1 MESKKRRKKLSTS
14 ALVLLISLIVIAI
27 PCLIFA
33 GILITSAL
41 ETNKPVIGSRFDN
54 DLEIQISSSDANDV
68 KDAISLISGVESVEV
83 DGITTGQLVVLIDI
97 SDSATEDEAKD
108 IATQAYEKTIGILP
122 VKTYFSSSDTN
133 KNYDLAIHVYNR
145 LSADDDY
152 DTWSYVIYTK
162 NAMMSLPEMQVVST
176 AIDENLAKELRGELE
191 SVEIQIDETAGT
203 SEETGD

>member
-54 DLEIQISSSDANDV
+54 DIELRISDSEANDV
-68 KDAISLISGVESVEV
+68 KDAVSTISGVEAVEV
-83 DGITTGQLVVLIDI
+83 DGMTTGQLVVLIDVKDDA
-97 SDSATEDEAKD
+97 SEDEAKD
-108 IATQAYEKTIGILP
+108 VANQAYEKTIALLP
-122 VKTYFSSSDTN
+122 VKTYFTSSDTN

-145 LSADDDY
+145 LSADDNY

-162 NAMMSLPEMQVVST
+162 NAMMSLPEMQVIST
-176 AIDENLAKELRGELE
+176 AVDENLAKELRGELE
-191 SVEIQIDETAGT
+191 SVEIQVDETAGT
-203 SEETGD
+203 TEETGD